1 MENLPLPRYPEPQTV
16 LTVEDMRRSDAACIA
31 DGTPGTELMA
41 RAGRAV
47 FRAYPWQGPAAILC
61 GTGNNAGD
69 GYVLAALLH
78 EAGIPCRIFLLREKF
93 SADGAHYF
101 QRCLELGVPWSLWE
115 RGTKLTKYREIA
127 DCLFGTGFRG
137 AAEDQAADMIRAANE
152 SGAAVISVDINS
164 GLSGVSGLAEGPC
177 VRSELTVSIGC
188 PQPGHYLG
196 EAKDM
201 LRRLVNADIGIP
213 PLGLSIRLAGPGDF
227 SGILRHRREC
237 CNKGDFGTAALL
249 GGCTAYSGAA
259 KLANLSL
266 SALRAGCGV
275 ARLAVPASLV
285 QGMLPYVLESTLYP
299 LPDREGSMIC
309 DRDAID
315 GALDRTKAAALG
327 MGWGRSP
334 ENGRI
339 LRHILRT
346 YRGSLVLD
354 ADGLNALAALPDR
367 DALLNTTGAKVV
379 LTPHLREFSRLTGM
393 KREDLLRDP
402 VAHAREYA
410 RERNVILL
418 LKGSS
423 TLVTDGDGVLL
434 VSRGCPGMATAGSG
448 DVLSG
453 VLAGLLGW
461 VPCTPLSVACGA
473 YLAGLAGELAQ
484 AEKGD
489 IAMVASD
496 TAAKLPEAIRRT
508 MDAME
513 NEDENKIK

>member
-1 MENLPLPRYPEPQTV
+1 METLPQRYPEPQTV

-31 DGTPGTELMA
+31 GGVPGTELMA
-41 RAGRAV
+41 RAGRGV
-47 FRAYPWQGPAAILC
+47 FDAYPWQGPTAILC

-78 EAGIPCRIFLLREKF
+78 EAGIPCRLFLSQERF
-93 SADGAHYF
+93 SPDGEHYF
-101 QRCLELGVPWSLWE
+101 RRCMELGIPWTLWE
-115 RGTKLTKYREIA
+115 PGTDLSAYREVA
-127 DCLFGTGFRG
+127 DCLFGTGFHG
-137 AAEDQAADMIRAANE
+137 AAEGVPADMIRAANE

-164 GLSGVSGLAEGPC
+164 GLSGRSGLAAGPC
-177 VRSELTVSIGC
+177 VRSDLTVSIGC

-201 LRRLVNADIGIP
+201 LRRLVNVDIGIP
-213 PLGLSIRLAGPGDF
+213 PLGLPIRLAGPTDF
-227 SGILRHRREC
+227 ADLLPLRREC
-237 CNKGDFGTAALL
+237 CNKGDFGTVTLM

-285 QGMLPYVLESTLYP
+285 SGVMPYVLESTLFP
-299 LPDREGSMIC
+299 LPDREGSMIF

-315 GALDRTKAAALG
+315 GALERTKAAALG

-354 ADGLNALAALPDR
+354 ADGLNTLAALPDR
-367 DALLNTTGAKVV
+367 DGLLYSTDAKVV

-393 KREDLLRDP
+393 KREDLLQDP
-402 VAHAREYA
+402 VTHALQYA
-410 RERNVILL
+410 EGRNVILL

-423 TLVTDGDGVLL
+423 TIVTDGKTVLL

-453 VLAGLLGW
+453 VLAGMLGW
-461 VPCTPLSVACGA
+461 TDCTPLAVACGA

-489 IAMVASD
+489 ISMVASD
-496 TAAKLPEAIRRT
+496 TAAKLPEAIRMTRKT
-508 MDAME
+508 T
-513 NEDENKIK
+513 KSR

>member
-1 MENLPLPRYPEPQTV
+1 MDHCPPLRYPEPETV
-16 LTVEDMRRSDAACIA
+16 LTVEDMRRSDAACIEA
-31 DGTPGTELMA
+31 GTPGTELMA
-41 RAGRAV
+41 RAGRGL
-47 FRAYPWQGPAAILC
+47 FEAYPWEGPAAILC

-78 EAGIPCRIFLLREKF
+78 EAGIPCHLFLLRERF
-93 SADGAHYF
+93 SPDGEFYF
-101 QRCLELGVPWSLWE
+101 RRCLDRGIPWSRWE
-115 RGTKLTKYREIA
+115 SGTDLRAYREVA

-137 AAEDQAADMIRAANE
+137 AAEENAADMIRAANE
-152 SGAAVISVDINS
+152 SGAKVISADINS

-177 VRSELTVSIGC
+177 VRSDLTVSIGC

-196 EAKDM
+196 EAKDHIG
-201 LRRLVNADIGIP
+201 RLVNAEIGIP
-213 PLGLSIRLAGPGDF
+213 PLGLSIRLAGPRDF
-227 SGILRHRREC
+227 SGILRPRREC
-237 CNKGDFGTAALL
+237 CNKGDFGTVALL

-266 SALRAGCGV
+266 SALRSGCGV

-285 QGMLPYVLESTLYP
+285 SGVLPYVLESTLCP
-299 LPDREGSMIC
+299 LPDRDGSMIF

-354 ADGLNALAALPDR
+354 ADGLNTLAALPDR
-367 DALLNTTGAKVV
+367 DALLHAAHARVV

-402 VAHAREYA
+402 VAHARRYA
-410 RERNVILL
+410 GERNVILL

-423 TLVTDGDGVLL
+423 TLITDGGGVLL
-434 VSRGCPGMATAGSG
+434 VSRGCAGMATAGSG

-453 VLAGLLGW
+453 VLAGMLGW
-461 VPCTPLSVACGA
+461 APCTPLTVACGA

-489 IAMVASD
+489 IAMTASD
-496 TAAKLPEAIRRT
+496 TAAKLPEAIRRMT
-508 MDAME
+508 EARE
-513 NEDENKIK
+513 KKNIQIK

>member
-1 MENLPLPRYPEPQTV
+1 MENLPPLRYPEPQTV

-31 DGTPGTELMA
+31 AGTPGAELMA
-41 RAGRAV
+41 RAGHGV
-47 FRAYPWQGPAAILC
+47 FRAYPWQGPVAILC

-78 EAGIPCRIFLLREKF
+78 EAGIPCRIYLLQERF
-93 SADGAHYF
+93 SRDGAHYF
-101 QRCLELGVPWSLWE
+101 RRCRELGIPWSLWE
-115 RGTKLTKYREIA
+115 PGTKLTGCREIA

-137 AAEDQAADMIRAANE
+137 AAEDNAADMIRAANE

-177 VRSELTVSIGC
+177 IRSDLTVSIGC

-201 LRRLVNADIGIP
+201 LRRLVNVDIGIP
-213 PLGLSIRLAGPGDF
+213 PLGLPIRLVGPQDF
-227 SGILRHRREC
+227 SALLLPRREC
-237 CNKGDFGTAALL
+237 CNKGDFGTVALL

-266 SALRAGCGV
+266 SALRCGCGV
-275 ARLAVPASLV
+275 ARLAVPASLA
-285 QGMLPYVLESTLYP
+285 QGMLPYILESTLYP
-299 LPDREGSMIC
+299 LPDREGSMVF
-309 DRDAID
+309 DPEALD
-315 GALDRTKAAALG
+315 GALDRTAAAALG
-327 MGWGRSP
+327 MGWGRSN

-354 ADGLNALAALPDR
+354 ADGLNTLAALPDR
-367 DALLNTTGAKVV
+367 DALLHSTGARVV

-393 KREDLLRDP
+393 RREDLLRDP
-402 VAHAREYA
+402 VTHARQYA
-410 RERNVILL
+410 ESRNVILL

-423 TLVTDGDGVLL
+423 TLVTDGEGVLL
-434 VSRGCPGMATAGSG
+434 VSRGCAGMATAGSG

-453 VLAGLLGW
+453 VLAGILGW
-461 VPCTPLSVACGA
+461 SPCTPLTVACGA

-489 IAMVASD
+489 ISMLASD
-496 TAAKLPEAIRRT
+496 TAAKLPEAIGLARQ
-508 MDAME
+508 A
-513 NEDENKIK
+513 

>member
-1 MENLPLPRYPEPQTV
+1 MENLPPLRYPEPQTV

-31 DGTPGTELMA
+31 AGTSGTELMA
-41 RAGRAV
+41 RAGRGV
-47 FRAYPWQGPAAILC
+47 FEAYPWQGPVAILC

-78 EAGIPCRIFLLREKF
+78 EAGIPCRVFLLRERF
-93 SADGAHYF
+93 SQDGAYYF
-101 QRCLELGVPWSLWE
+101 KRCLELGIPWSLWE
-115 RGTKLTKYREIA
+115 QGMKLTRYREIA
-127 DCLFGTGFRG
+127 DCLFGTGFHG
-137 AAEDQAADMIRAANE
+137 AAEDSAADMIRAANE
-152 SGAAVISVDINS
+152 SGAKVISVDINS

-177 VRSELTVSIGC
+177 VRSDLTVSIGF

-201 LRRLVNADIGIP
+201 LRQLVNVDIGIP
-213 PLGLSIRLAGPGDF
+213 PLGLPIRLAGPRDF
-227 SGILRHRREC
+227 SDILLHRREC
-237 CNKGDFGTAALL
+237 CNKGDFGTVALL

-275 ARLAVPASLV
+275 ARLAVPSSLV
-285 QGMLPYVLESTLYP
+285 EGVLPYVLESTLFP
-299 LPDREGSMIC
+299 LPDREGSMI
-309 DRDAID
+309 DDPDAID

-334 ENGRI
+334 ANGRI

-346 YRGSLVLD
+346 YQGSLVVD
-354 ADGLNALAALPDR
+354 ADGLNTLAALPDR
-367 DALLNTTGAKVV
+367 DALLYSAGAKVV

-402 VAHAREYA
+402 VTHAMRYA
-410 RERNVILL
+410 GERNVILL

-423 TLVTDGDGVLL
+423 TIVTDGETVLL

-461 VPCTPLSVACGA
+461 VPCTPRSVACGA

-489 IAMVASD
+489 ISMVASD
-496 TAAKLPEAIRRT
+496 TAAKLPEAIRLT
-508 MDAME
+508 QE
-513 NEDENKIK
+513 IQNEESKKIT

>member
-1 MENLPLPRYPEPQTV
+1 MDHSPPLRYPEPETV

-31 DGTPGTELMA
+31 AGTPGAELMA
-41 RAGRAV
+41 RAGQGV
-47 FRAYPWQGPAAILC
+47 FSAYSWQGPTAILC

-69 GYVLAALLH
+69 GYVLADLLH
-78 EAGIPCRIFLLREKF
+78 GAGIPCRLFLLKEQF
-93 SADGAHYF
+93 SPDGEFYF
-101 QRCLELGVPWSLWE
+101 RRCMDQGIPWSVWE
-115 RGTKLTKYREIA
+115 TGTDLRGYREVA
-127 DCLFGTGFRG
+127 DCLFGTGFHG
-137 AAEDQAADMIRAANE
+137 AAEGVPADMIRAANE

-164 GLSGVSGLAEGPC
+164 GLSGKNGLAEGPC
-177 VRSELTVSIGC
+177 VRSALTVSIGC

-201 LRRLVNADIGIP
+201 LRRLVNVDIGIP
-213 PLGLSIRLAGPGDF
+213 PLGQPIRLTGPGDF
-227 SGILRHRREC
+227 SEILLPRREC
-237 CNKGDFGTAALL
+237 CNKGDFGTVTLM

-266 SALRAGCGV
+266 SALRSGCGI

-285 QGMLPYVLESTLYP
+285 PGMLPYVLESTLYP
-299 LPDREGSMIC
+299 LPDREGSMIF
-309 DRDAID
+309 DRNAID
-315 GALDRTKAAALG
+315 GALERTKAAALG

-354 ADGLNALAALPDR
+354 ADGLNTLAALPDR
-367 DALLNTTGAKVV
+367 DALLYSADARVV
-379 LTPHLREFSRLTGM
+379 LTPHLREFSRLTGIR
-393 KREDLLRDP
+393 REDLLRDP
-402 VAHAREYA
+402 IAHAKRYA
-410 RERNVILL
+410 GERKVILL

-423 TLVTDGDGVLL
+423 TIVTDGNEVLL

-448 DVLSG
+448 DILSG

-461 VPCTPLSVACGA
+461 TACTPLAAACGA
-473 YLAGLAGELAQ
+473 YLAGMAGELAQ

-489 IAMVASD
+489 ISMVASD

-508 MDAME
+508 RETKPD
-513 NEDENKIK
+513 NR

>member
-1 MENLPLPRYPEPQTV
+1 MNARYPEPQTV

-31 DGTPGTELMA
+31 AGTSGRELMA
-41 RAGRAV
+41 RAGRGV
-47 FRAYPWQGPAAILC
+47 FEAYPWQGPTAVLC

-78 EAGIPCRIFLLREKF
+78 EAGIPCRLFLLEKRF
-93 SADGAHYF
+93 SADGEFYF
-101 QRCLELGVPWSLWE
+101 RRCLELGIPWTLWE
-115 RGTKLTKYREIA
+115 PGMTLTDYREAA
-127 DCLFGTGFRG
+127 DCIFGTGFHG
-137 AAEDQAADMIRAANE
+137 AAEGGAADMIRTANE
-152 SGAAVISVDINS
+152 SGARVISVDINS
-164 GLSGVSGLAEGPC
+164 GLSGVSGQAAGPC
-177 VRSELTVSIGC
+177 VRSDLTVSIGC

-196 EAKDM
+196 EAKD
-201 LRRLVNADIGIP
+201 LLGRLVNADIGIP
-213 PLGLSIRLAGPGDF
+213 PLGLPIRLVGPEDF
-227 SGILRHRREC
+227 RNIFQPRREC
-237 CNKGDFGTAALL
+237 CNKGDFGTVALM

-266 SALRAGCGV
+266 SALRSGCGV

-285 QGMLPYVLESTLYP
+285 RGMLPYVLESTLFP
-299 LPDREGSMIC
+299 LPDREGSMVFQ
-309 DRDAID
+309 REAID

-367 DALLNTTGAKVV
+367 DALLHAAGAKVV

-402 VAHAREYA
+402 ISHARRYA
-410 RERNVILL
+410 GERNVILL

-423 TLVTDGDGVLL
+423 TVVTDGGGVLL

-461 VPCTPLSVACGA
+461 APCTPLTVACGA

-484 AEKGD
+484 AEKG
-489 IAMVASD
+489 AVSMVASD
-496 TAAKLPEAIRRT
+496 TAAKLPEAIRT
-508 MDAME
+508 LME
-513 NEDENKIK
+513 ARES